1 MIIAVFGG
9 LGTVCKEFLLQA
21 LAHEHTLHWFLQET
35 DSFPD
40 LPALPILKII
50 CGSPNNILHYQE
62 AIQGT
67 DAVLVAFDPHHTEP
81 THWVYEQKMVQQ
93 AMRRENVR
101 RLIVVTCHGSGDSR
115 RQMDWTTWMHMNLN
129 QIKYL
134 TGALDRC
141 WSILAQYTAQE
152 HVVMRGEIPADVLG
166 GSAHGQEEQ
175 EGREAQE
182 EQGTLEWT
190 ILRPGLFVEG
200 IATGTYLASSED
212 VFGGYVSPADVAN
225 CALKALE
232 DDMDKGKC
240 FSVAYSSRVA

>member
-9 LGTVCKEFLLQA
+9 LGKVCKEFLLQA

-35 DSFPD
+35 DSLPD

-67 DAVLVAFDPHHTEP
+67 DAVLVAFDPHNTEP
-81 THWVYEQKMVQQ
+81 THGSMH
-93 AMRRENVR
+93 RENVR

-115 RQMDWTTWMHMNLN
+115 RQMDWTTWMYMNLN

-134 TGALDRC
+134 AGALDRC

-152 HVVMRGEIPADVLG
+152 HVVMRGRFRRTCWEAVRM
-166 GSAHGQEEQ
+166 
-175 EGREAQE
+175 GRRSKRDASTEA
-182 EQGTLEWT
+182 QGTLEWT

-232 DDMDKGKC
+232 DGMDKGKC